1 MVASTISKMSDQL
14 LDNPKPTHKRAEDPD
29 IADNAAGGP
38 VTIPEITINRSTL
51 AERERRRIQHLQA
64 TALLILAAA
73 TVLVLVYVAKLLLVV
88 ILLSILLS
96 FVLAPI
102 VDLLTRFNIPRALG
116 ALLSVS
122 LLVVALG
129 AASYLSYSRALSFMY
144 EVPKY
149 KARIQAMGAK
159 FREQAQEIQQTTET
173 VLPSSE
179 EDKKTVTVKE
189 SSSWTDLVSKNANS
203 VSELMLAI
211 TFIPFLVFFMLSW
224 QDHVRSSSVMLF
236 SMEHRNTAYVM
247 LGLIARMIRSFIV
260 GNFIIGVFLSLCS
273 IALFGLMGLPYFYFL
288 GVMSG
293 FLSLIPYLGVIL
305 AVIPPLIADLGHLTT
320 GVFLL
325 VICLVMGL
333 HLIAMNVL
341 YPKILGKR
349 LQLNPLAVTLALL
362 FWGWLWGAMG
372 LILAVPIT
380 GACKI
385 ICDHIER
392 LRPYGAWLGE

>member
-1 MVASTISKMSDQL
+1 MSDQV
-14 LDNPKPTHKRAEDPD
+14 LDNPKPAHIRQDESDVA
-29 IADNAAGGP
+29 ANVAGGP
-38 VTIPEITINRSTL
+38 VPLPQVTINRSTT
-51 AERERRRIQHLQA
+51 AEREQRRVQNLQA
-64 TALLILAAA
+64 TALLILAAG
-73 TVLVLVYVAKLLLVV
+73 TVLTLIYVAKLLLVV
-88 ILLSILLS
+88 ILLSILFS

-102 VDLLTRFNIPRALG
+102 VDLLTRVNVPRAVG
-116 ALLSVS
+116 ALLSVTM
-122 LLVVALG
+122 LVVALG
-129 AASYLSYSRALSFMY
+129 AASYLSYSRALDFMY

-149 KARIQAMGAK
+149 KARIQALGAK

-179 EDKKTVTVKE
+179 EDKKTVTVKQ
-189 SSSWTDLVSKNANS
+189 SSSWTDLVSRNANS
-203 VSELMLAI
+203 VSELMLAV

-236 SMEHRNTAYVM
+236 SMEHRNAAYVM

-260 GNFIIGVFLSLCS
+260 GNFIIGVFLSVCS

-288 GVMSG
+288 GIMSG

-320 GVFLL
+320 SMFLL
-325 VICLVMGL
+325 VIFAVMGL

-380 GACKI
+380 GALKI